1 MHARLTTFSL
11 RPGTRTEAEQIA
23 GRFFQL
29 LCDQPGHR
37 HTTFYFTEGGDQ
49 LGSFSVWGSREQAE
63 AVTQSVRAAAQ
74 EALGEVLEG
83 TWTTQILEV
92 FRDSQA

>member
-11 RPGTRTEAEQIA
+11 RPGTRAEAEQIA
-23 GRFFQL
+23 DRFSRL

-49 LGSFSVWGSREQAE
+49 LGSFSVWDSRERAE
-63 AVTQSVRAAAQ
+63 AVTESVRASAQ
-74 EALGEVLEG
+74 EALGDVLEG

>member
-11 RPGTRTEAEQIA
+11 RPGTRAEAEQIA
-23 GRFFQL
+23 DRLSRL

-49 LGSFSVWGSREQAE
+49 LGSFSVWDSRERAE
-63 AVTQSVRAAAQ
+63 AVTESVRAAAQ
-74 EALGEVLEG
+74 EALGDVLEG

>member
-11 RPGTRTEAEQIA
+11 RPGTRAEAEQIA
-23 GRFFQL
+23 DRLSRL
-29 LCDQPGHR
+29 LRDQPGHR

-49 LGSFSVWGSREQAE
+49 LGSFSVWDSRERAE
-63 AVTQSVRAAAQ
+63 AVTESVRAAAQ
-74 EALGEVLEG
+74 EALGDVLEG

-92 FRDSQA
+92 FRDSQG